1 MADNN
6 SSNAVG
12 IVAIVV
18 IVILAFAAYY
28 YFANNPRTG
37 SDTAVVN
44 VELPKPSAPAAA
56 PTPDQAKP

>member
-28 YFANNPRTG
+28 YFANNPRPG
-37 SDTAVVN
+37 STDSTVN
-44 VELPKPSAPAAA
+44 VQLPKPSAPA
-56 PTPDQAKP
+56 PAKSS